1 VDSYSAGELDDEP
14 LSQEIRLLGELVVAA
29 SVLTRHLTREEVD
42 RALGLSGPI
51 PEPPAQTG
59 SDSAVTL
66 PTWRTSGTS
75 S

>member
-1 VDSYSAGELDDEP
+1 VDSYSAGELNDEP
-14 LSQEIRLLGELVVAA
+14 LSQEIELLGELVVAA
-29 SVLTRHLTREEVD
+29 SGMTRHLTREEVD
-42 RALGLSGPI
+42 QVLGLSGPT

-59 SDSAVTL
+59 SGSAVTL